1 MAISV
6 YTKYTA
12 GVESLVEGTNA
23 GTDVWKVA
31 LANTINIADTT
42 FVAGTTDLPTSGGYT
57 AGGNTCATTSS
68 SQSGGIFKLVLA
80 SPAIWTATGAGFTYR
95 YAILYNSTLNVPI
108 GCWDYGSSQLISASE
123 TVQIVLDSVNGV
135 FQIT

>member
-31 LANTINIADTT
+31 LANTINISDTT
-42 FVAGTTDLPTSGGYT
+42 FVAGTTDLVTAGGYT

-80 SPAIWTATGAGFTYR
+80 SPAIWTATGAGF
-95 YAILYNSTLNVPI
+95 
-108 GCWDYGSSQLISASE
+108 C
-123 TVQIVLDSVNGV
+123 
-135 FQIT
+135 

>member
-23 GTDVWKVA
+23 GIDVWKVA
-31 LANTINIADTT
+31 LSNTINIADTT
-42 FVAGTTDLPTSGGYT
+42 FTPGTSDLPTAGGYT
-57 AGGNTCATTSS
+57 AGGNTCTTTSS
-68 SQSGGIFKLVLA
+68 SQTGGIFKLVLA
-80 SPAIWTATGAGFTYR
+80 SPATWTATGAGFTSR

-108 GCWDYGSSQLISASE
+108 GCWDYGSSQLVSASE
-123 TVQIVLDSVNGV
+123 TVQIVLDAINGV